1 MPGPGARKG
10 WCLLAPATQPDDGD
24 RILAALRRHI
34 DGRRDVVAGVD
45 DRVDRLAGLLSDF
58 VMDGGKR
65 MRPRFALA
73 GWTAAAGDGD
83 GRDDDA
89 GDCIPDEVVTACAA
103 LELIQACALVHD
115 DIVDASDTRRGRPT
129 VHRTAETMHRD
140 AGWDGDAERYGV
152 SQAILIGDL
161 AQAWADEMFVTSGVS
176 PEALTRA
183 LEPWYA
189 MKTEVLSGQ
198 MLDILAE
205 ASGATDEITPARV
218 NRFKTAAY
226 TVERPLHIGAALAG
240 AGPEAIAA
248 LREFGVAVGQAFQLR
263 DDLLGVFGDP
273 EVTGKPSGDDL
284 REGKRTLLL
293 ARATTLAGAQDVDF
307 LLGILGTELDERTLD
322 RARRILV
329 DTGAVASIEE
339 EIDSLTA
346 RALEAIDT
354 DALTARG
361 RDTLREL
368 AAAAT
373 RRLA

>member
-1 MPGPGARKG
+1 M
-10 WCLLAPATQPDDGD
+10 APPTRSHDED
-24 RILAALRRHI
+24 RVLTALRAYI
-34 DGRRDVVAGVD
+34 DERRGLVAGVD
-45 DRVDRLAGLLSDF
+45 ERVDRLAGLLSDF
-58 VMDGGKR
+58 VLEGGKR

-73 GWTAAAGDGD
+73 GWTASVDGD
-83 GRDDDA
+83 VTV
-89 GDCIPDEVVTACAA
+89 PDEVVTACAA

-129 VHRTAETMHRD
+129 VHRTAESLHRD
-140 AGWDGDAERYGV
+140 AGWEGDAERYGV

-161 AQAWADEMFVTSGVS
+161 ALTWADEMFVTSGVGFR
-176 PEALTRA
+176 ALSRA

-205 ASGATDEITPARV
+205 ASGATDELTPARV

-240 AGPEAIAA
+240 AGAETIEA

-293 ARATTLAGAQDVDF
+293 ARATALAGGADADF
-307 LLGILGTELDERTLD
+307 LLGVIGTELDAPTLD

-329 DTGAVASIEE
+329 DSGAVASVEE
-339 EIDSLTA
+339 EIDTLTT
-346 RALEAIDT
+346 RALEAVET
-354 DALTARG
+354 DAVTTNG
-361 RDTLREL
+361 RDVLRAL

-373 RRLA
+373 RRRA

>member
-1 MPGPGARKG
+1 M
-10 WCLLAPATQPDDGD
+10 APATRPDDGE
-24 RILAALRRHI
+24 RVIAALRRHI

-45 DRVDRLAGLLSDF
+45 DRVDRLVGLLSDF
-58 VMDGGKR
+58 VLDGGKR

-73 GWTAAAGDGD
+73 GWTAADPSAS
-83 GRDDDA
+83 A
-89 GDCIPDEVVTACAA
+89 IPDQVVAACAA
-103 LELIQACALVHD
+103 LELIQACALIHD

-129 VHRTAETMHRD
+129 VHRIAETLHRD
-140 AGWDGDAERYGV
+140 AGWEGDAERYGV

-161 AQAWADEMFVTSGVS
+161 ALTWADEMFVTSGVS
-176 PEALTRA
+176 PEALSRA
-183 LEPWYA
+183 LTPWYA

-226 TVERPLHIGAALAG
+226 TVERPLHIGAELAG
-240 AGPEAIAA
+240 AGPGTVAA

-293 ARATTLAGAQDVDF
+293 ARATTLAGQDDGDF
-307 LLGILGTELDERTLD
+307 LLGVIGTELDPDSLE

-329 DTGAVASIEE
+329 DSGAVASVEA
-339 EIDSLTA
+339 EIDALTT
-346 RALEAIDT
+346 RALNAVDT
-354 DALTARG
+354 DAITDHG
-361 RDTLREL
+361 RDLLRDL
-368 AAAAT
+368 ATAAT
-373 RRLA
+373 RRRA

>member
-1 MPGPGARKG
+1 M
-10 WCLLAPATQPDDGD
+10 APAIRPDDGE
-24 RILAALRRHI
+24 RVLTALRRHI

-45 DRVDRLAGLLSDF
+45 DRVDRLAGLLADF
-58 VMDGGKR
+58 VLDGGKR

-73 GWTAAAGDGD
+73 GWAAADADGD
-83 GRDDDA
+83 VTPA
-89 GDCIPDEVVTACAA
+89 EVVTACAA

-140 AGWDGDAERYGV
+140 AGWEGDPERYGV
-152 SQAILIGDL
+152 SQAILIGDMAL
-161 AQAWADEMFVTSGVS
+161 TWADEMFVTSGVS
-176 PEALTRA
+176 PDALSRA
-183 LEPWYA
+183 LVPWYA

-198 MLDILAE
+198 MLDVLAE

-240 AGPEAIAA
+240 ASPETIGA

-293 ARATTLAGAQDVDF
+293 ARATTLAGADDANF
-307 LLGILGTELDERTLD
+307 LLGVIGTELDAPALD

-329 DTGAVASIEE
+329 DSGAVASVES
-339 EIDSLTA
+339 EIDTLTT
-346 RALEAIDT
+346 RALAAIDT
-354 DALTARG
+354 DAVTDRG
-361 RDTLREL
+361 RRTLRDL

-373 RRLA
+373 RRRA

>member
-1 MPGPGARKG
+1 M
-10 WCLLAPATQPDDGD
+10 APATRPDDGE
-24 RILAALRRHI
+24 RVLAALRRHI

-58 VMDGGKR
+58 VLDGGKR

-73 GWTAAAGDGD
+73 GWTATETGESAT
-83 GRDDDA
+83 
-89 GDCIPDEVVTACAA
+89 PDEVVTACAA

-129 VHRTAETMHRD
+129 VHRIAESMHRD
-140 AGWDGDAERYGV
+140 AGWEGDAERYGV

-161 AQAWADEMFVTSGVS
+161 ALTWADEMFVTSGVS
-176 PEALTRA
+176 PGALSRA
-183 LEPWYA
+183 LVPWYA

-218 NRFKTAAY
+218 NRYKTAAY

-240 AGPEAIAA
+240 AGPDTIAA

-263 DDLLGVFGDP
+263 DDMLGVFGDP

-293 ARATTLAGAQDVDF
+293 ARAMTLAGQDDADF
-307 LLGILGTELDERTLD
+307 LLGAIGTELDAPALD

-329 DTGAVASIEE
+329 DSGAVTSVEQ
-339 EIDSLTA
+339 EIDTLTT
-346 RALEAIDT
+346 RALAAIDT
-354 DALTARG
+354 EAVTAHG
-361 RDTLREL
+361 RDILRDL

-373 RRLA
+373 HRRA

>member
-1 MPGPGARKG
+1 M
-10 WCLLAPATQPDDGD
+10 APTTRPDDGE
-24 RILAALRRHI
+24 RVLTALRRHL
-34 DGRRDVVAGVD
+34 DGRREVVAGVD

-58 VMDGGKR
+58 VTDGGKR

-73 GWTAAAGDGD
+73 GWTAAAADG
-83 GRDDDA
+83 A
-89 GDCIPDEVVTACAA
+89 AVPDEVVTACAA

-129 VHRTAETMHRD
+129 IHRTAEALHRD
-140 AGWDGDAERYGV
+140 SGWDGDAERYGI

-161 AQAWADEMFVTSGVS
+161 ALAWADEMFVTSGVN
-176 PEALTRA
+176 PGALSRA
-183 LEPWYA
+183 LVPWYA

-205 ASGATDEITPARV
+205 ASGATDEVTPARV

-226 TVERPLHIGAALAG
+226 TVERPLHIGAELAG
-240 AGPEAIAA
+240 AGPETIAA

-263 DDLLGVFGDP
+263 DDMLGVFGDP
-273 EVTGKPSGDDL
+273 EITGKPSGDDL

-293 ARATTLAGAQDVDF
+293 ARATTLSAKDDADF
-307 LLGILGTELDERTLD
+307 LLGVLGTEIDAARLD

-329 DTGAVASIEE
+329 DSGAVASVEA
-339 EIDSLTA
+339 EIDTLTT
-346 RALEAIDT
+346 RALHAIDT
-354 DALTARG
+354 AAITNRG
-361 RDTLREL
+361 RENLRDL

-373 RRLA
+373 RRQA